1 MTKLSELKSAH
12 KAMPDGKSAVLRRK
26 LIPQISLLS
35 VKEYIFVKMVYL

>member
-1 MTKLSELKSAH
+1 MIKLSELKSVH

-26 LIPQISLLS
+26 PMPQISLLF